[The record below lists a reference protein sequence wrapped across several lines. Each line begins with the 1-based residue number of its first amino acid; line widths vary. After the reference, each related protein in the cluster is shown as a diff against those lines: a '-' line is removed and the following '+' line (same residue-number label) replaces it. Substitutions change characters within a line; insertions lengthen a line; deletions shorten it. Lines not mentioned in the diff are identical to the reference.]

1 MDITV
6 KYMPTEE
13 DPCGRVERLT
23 TPLESGWDRWRAGFL
38 CIGGTWCLAAEK
50 WDKDDKKGSEWG
62 WFHWKNYLMLKHD
75 GGSVADYEDWLEQTV
90 AYIAIDGQTYWANS
104 QLQEG

>member
-6 KYMPTEE
+6 KYMPTES
-13 DPCGRVERLT
+13 DPCGQVERLT
-23 TPLESGWDRWRAGFL
+23 TPLESDYDHKRAGF
-38 CIGGTWCLAAEK
+38 CYFGGTWCLAVESYWK
-50 WDKDDKKGSEWG
+50 PKDKELG
-62 WFHWKNYLMLKHD
+62 WYHSKQHLMLKHD
-75 GGSVADYEDWLEQTV
+75 GGSVADYEEWLEQTV